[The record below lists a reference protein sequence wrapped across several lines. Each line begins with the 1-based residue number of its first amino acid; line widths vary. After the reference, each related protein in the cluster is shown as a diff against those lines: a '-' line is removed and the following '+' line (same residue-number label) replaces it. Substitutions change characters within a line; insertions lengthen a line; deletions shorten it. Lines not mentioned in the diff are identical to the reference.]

1 MRCPC
6 VKRPVWVLV
15 KQCVDD
21 VMIDGAVG
29 DPVLPAVPD
38 DAARAAGY
46 ARGVGD
52 GRVLGFGRRCTGW
65 RAMRRIGDPS
75 NITDTRMVH
84 Q

>member
-15 KQCVDD
+15 KQCMYD

-29 DPVLPAVPD
+29 DLVLPAVPD
-38 DAARAAGY
+38 DADRAAVD
-46 ARGVGD
+46 ARGVGMVESS
-52 GRVLGFGRRCTGW
+52 GSGAVVTGW